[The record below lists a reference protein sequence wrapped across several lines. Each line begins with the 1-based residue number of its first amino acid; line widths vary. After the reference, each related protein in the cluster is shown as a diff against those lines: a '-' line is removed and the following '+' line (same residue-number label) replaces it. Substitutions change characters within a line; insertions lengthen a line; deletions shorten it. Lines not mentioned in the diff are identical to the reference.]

1 MGSQR
6 VRHDLATDNNVLKK
20 KKKKDDNSS
29 NPKTKLTEIN
39 FNAIL

>member
-6 VRHDLATDNNVLKK
+6 VRHDLATDNNVLK